1 MPSRLIT
8 RRLAT
13 RHLATR
19 RLATV
24 VVAGAASLAVLAPA
38 ASAADSAAAAK
49 LPAKLTVKS
58 YTGYLKAQKTP
69 EAKKALKSF
78 SALPAAKKAKFLKY
92 LQDREVYEAM
102 STQTKGTVNRSVKAV
117 RHYDANVKFNVQ
129 IITKKNI
136 KDPKGPASLTFSV
149 TESIYNIP
157 VTTETLNLRYNVVKG
172 KVVAGSARA
181 TAEVK
186 NVNAAIAIT
195 NNNKVTVNKKGIP
208 KASTTWK
215 ATPRV
220 ASFGPG
226 VKKLQEGWA
235 QSSYWAVK
243 LVNR

>member
-1 MPSRLIT
+1 VPSRLIT
-8 RRLAT
+8 RRLIT
-13 RHLATR
+13 RRLATR

-38 ASAADSAAAAK
+38 ASAADTAAAK

-195 NNNKVTVNKKGIP
+195 NDKVTVNKKGIP

>member
-1 MPSRLIT
+1 MHSRLIT
-8 RRLAT
+8 RRLASV
-13 RHLATR
+13 A
-19 RLATV
+19 
-24 VVAGAASLAVLAPA
+24 VAGAAAIAVLAPA
-38 ASAADSAAAAK
+38 ASAADGDAAAK
-49 LPAKLTVKS
+49 LPAKLTVK
-58 YTGYLKAQKTP
+58 GYLTYLETQKTP

-78 SALPAAKKAKFLKY
+78 SALPAAKKAKFVTY

-129 IITKKNI
+129 IITKMNI

-186 NVNAAIAIT
+186 NVNAAIALT
-195 NNNKVTVNKKGIP
+195 NNKVTVNKKGIP

-220 ASFGPG
+220 ASFGPT